1 MSDFLYQPGLNTA
14 GQRYVQPTI
23 WNPTRTSSGVMGVW
37 LSEDEDVD
45 FHITTNPD
53 GTQNCH
59 GYTIKKKGQ
68 VIDHNELVIPP
79 ALSDEDIRNIIDGKE
94 EVRNS
99 RVDDKSNRRLYP
111 ERLII

>member
-1 MSDFLYQPGLNTA
+1 MSDFLYQPAMNTA

-68 VIDHNELVIPP
+68 VVDHNELVISP
-79 ALSDEDIRNIIDGKE
+79 LSEVPLKLGDEDLRNLIDRKKE
-94 EVRNS
+94 V
-99 RVDDKSNRRLYP
+99 
-111 ERLII
+111 